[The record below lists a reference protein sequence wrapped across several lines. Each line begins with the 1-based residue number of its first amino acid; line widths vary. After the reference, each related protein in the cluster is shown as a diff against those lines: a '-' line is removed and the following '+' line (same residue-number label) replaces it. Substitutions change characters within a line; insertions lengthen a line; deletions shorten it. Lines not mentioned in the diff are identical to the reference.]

1 MVKTFFLIS
10 FLALSSFCSAQP
22 QTISA
27 EIAQDTRTVFFCLV
41 SSAENSSLDFNAQY
55 AYIEDIGDGR
65 GYTAGVIGFTSGTGD
80 MIEVVKRYVALKPKN
95 NPLKKYIPALEK
107 VNGSP
112 SHEGLGD
119 AFVKAW
125 KTASKDAEMI
135 AAQDSVLNAMYY
147 NPAMYYAQKDALS
160 TLGAFIYYDA
170 LVVHGPGE
178 DEDSFGGIRKA
189 ALAKSNPPS
198 AKGDET
204 EWLNTFLAARTIV
217 MKKEAAHSDLS
228 RISTQQKFIAEKNFS
243 LTLPL
248 SWNMYGDKFI
258 LTKKK

>member
-80 MIEVVKRYVALKPKN
+80 MIEVVKRYVVLKPKN

-112 SHEGLGD
+112 SHDGLGD

-135 AAQDSVLNAMYY
+135 AAQELCPEYYVL
-147 NPAMYYAQKDALS
+147 QS
-160 TLGAFIYYDA
+160 
-170 LVVHGPGE
+170 
-178 DEDSFGGIRKA
+178 
-189 ALAKSNPPS
+189 
-198 AKGDET
+198 GDVLCPE
-204 EWLNTFLAARTIV
+204 RR
-217 MKKEAAHSDLS
+217 S
-228 RISTQQKFIAEKNFS
+228 
-243 LTLPL
+243 
-248 SWNMYGDKFI
+248 
-258 LTKKK
+258 